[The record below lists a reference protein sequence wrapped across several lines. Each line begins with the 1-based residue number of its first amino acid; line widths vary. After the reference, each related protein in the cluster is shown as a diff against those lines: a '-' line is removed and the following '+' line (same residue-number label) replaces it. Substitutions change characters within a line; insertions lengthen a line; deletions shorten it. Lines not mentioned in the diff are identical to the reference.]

1 MENYPQSFS
10 INMQPYG
17 RNGGATTP
25 TPVSTPPPKDFV
37 LWSFFN
43 AIYCNPFCLGF
54 LALVFSIKA
63 RDRTVAK
70 DPMAAS
76 SYGRTARSLNIA
88 ACCLGIVG
96 TIILLVLVIL
106 YRPVRP

>member
-1 MENYPQSFS
+1 SFG
-10 INMQPYG
+10 Q
-17 RNGGATTP
+17 TEP

-43 AIYCNPFCLGF
+43 AMYCNPFCLGF

-63 RDRTVAK
+63 RDRTVAN
-70 DPMAAS
+70 DPMAAN

-88 ACCLGIVG
+88 ALCLGIVG
-96 TIILLVLVIL
+96 TIILVVIL
-106 YRPVRP
+106 AVIYRPVH

>member
-1 MENYPQSFS
+1 MLVPGFGKSAVVVE
-10 INMQPYG
+10 MAPYLW
-17 RNGGATTP
+17 
-25 TPVSTPPPKDFV
+25 PVG
-37 LWSFFN
+37 
-43 AIYCNPFCLGF
+43 FCS
-54 LALVFSIKA
+54 LAPLLLQA

-88 ACCLGIVG
+88 AFCLGIVG